1 MMRPSRREQALATS
15 ERQIRLPAMRQP
27 GDPKVA
33 IVVDTSGSI
42 SNDVLQAALAEI
54 MGITRAVGNSRGLE
68 VIACDSV
75 AYPAIRVRTAT
86 DVRKLKLPGGG
97 GTDMRNGIQAALE
110 TKPRPDV
117 IVVVTDG
124 YTPWPETK
132 PVSCENYIVLLT
144 EDAALRAVPDWAKTV
159 LLDLDGD

>member
-1 MMRPSRREQALATS
+1 
-15 ERQIRLPAMRQP
+15 
-27 GDPKVA
+27 
-33 IVVDTSGSI
+33 
-42 SNDVLQAALAEI
+42 
-54 MGITRAVGNSRGLE
+54 MGITRAVGNAKGLE

-75 AYPAIRVRTAT
+75 AYPAVRVRTGA

-124 YTPWPETK
+124 YTPWPENK
-132 PVSCENYIVLLT
+132 PAGCDNYIVLLT
-144 EDAALRAVPDWAKTV
+144 EDAALRTVPDWAKTV
-159 LLDLDGD
+159 LLELDLD